1 MKRMKLILDDTKNSL
16 DLLYKTN
23 FKVPDP
29 VIFFEIRN
37 KKYLV
42 LNDLEFER
50 GIKQTTVDHV
60 LSLRSIS
67 SSIKSNDTIDIIKFL
82 LNKYKI
88 EEVEVPYTFP
98 SFIFNEDI
106 ISFAV
111 FSKCSPRYPFSG
123 GLDFS
128 LKFE

>member
-50 GIKQTTVDHV
+50 GIKQATVDHV
-60 LSLRSIS
+60 LSLM
-67 SSIKSNDTIDIIKFL
+67 
-82 LNKYKI
+82 Y
-88 EEVEVPYTFP
+88 
-98 SFIFNEDI
+98 
-106 ISFAV
+106 
-111 FSKCSPRYPFSG
+111 
-123 GLDFS
+123 
-128 LKFE
+128 